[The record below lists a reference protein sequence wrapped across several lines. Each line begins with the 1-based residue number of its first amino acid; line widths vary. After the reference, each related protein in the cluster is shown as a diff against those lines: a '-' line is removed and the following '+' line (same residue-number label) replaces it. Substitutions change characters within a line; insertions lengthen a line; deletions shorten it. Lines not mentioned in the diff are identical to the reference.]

1 MNMEYK
7 GFMENVVTFEAQNDV
22 KKGDLVKVVESGKVA
37 PCAEGDKICG
47 VCMNVNSGYAAVQVG
62 GFVNLPVNGVVS
74 TGFVKICAT
83 GDGKAQTNENG
94 REVLCITTDEGSAGF
109 IL

>member
-1 MNMEYK
+1 MEYK
-7 GFMENVVTFEAQNDV
+7 GFMENVVTFEAQDGV

-37 PCAEGDKICG
+37 PCAAGDKICG
-47 VCMNVNSGYAAVQVG
+47 VCLSVNSGYAAVQVTG
-62 GFVNLPVNGVVS
+62 YVNVPVTGSVV
-74 TGFVKICAT
+74 TGFVKIAAT

-94 REVLCITTDEGSAGF
+94 REVLCITTDEDTAGF